1 MPSCLTALRRLV
13 VVIGIVILV
22 ACGGS
27 GEQSQPLTLTIAHVN
42 DTHSHLEPSDNEWE
56 KLVIDGV
63 DTSVKI
69 GGVTRLKTALDEL
82 RGSRENVLFLHAGDA
97 VQGTL
102 YFNVFKGNA
111 DFDLLNFLGVEAM
124 TFGNHEFDKGAAVAG
139 GFVTKAS
146 FPILS
151 ANIDVSREPSLA
163 GKVKPYLIKR
173 YGSEQVGI
181 IGVTTTITVVTSSP
195 GDTVTFNDVTK
206 SVADSVASLKAQGI
220 NKIIVLSHI
229 GYDEDVKLANT
240 VAGIDVVVGGHSHTL
255 LGDPAQFAPL
265 GITPVTTSADERL
278 KGAYPTV
285 VKGPENETALVV
297 QGWRWA
303 EALAALDVNF
313 DEAGRIVSYQGQT
326 RLLPQN
332 IFKQNDT
339 LLQPGSEPYLNVV
352 RKINAASIAHLYD
365 ENAGAVALLLP
376 YSQELAVFKN
386 TVVATATEKLA
397 MGQNSGPGPLIADAM
412 VWKTGARIAIQ
423 QRGGVKADL
432 NAGSITMGNVM
443 SVLPYGGTLALMNL
457 TGQQI
462 KDALE
467 DGCDSQISQG
477 WNWFPHVSGMTYT
490 VVNSK
495 AVPKGQRI
503 GSLKVKNADGSYSDL
518 DMAVTYRVVTND
530 FLAGGGDGFITLK
543 HAGFTTTVF
552 IDADVFGEYLRS
564 LGTVSNPTEERVRV
578 LTVVAGYR
586 LRRVARVPLFYETV
600 PFHFRKAA

>member
-1 MPSCLTALRRLV
+1 MSFTLTAVRRLV
-13 VVIGIVILV
+13 VAVSILILV
-22 ACGGS
+22 ACGSS
-27 GEQSQPLTLTIAHVN
+27 GQSQPLSLTIAHIN

-56 KLVIDGV
+56 NFVIDGV
-63 DTSVKI
+63 KTRVKM

-102 YFNVFKGNA
+102 YFNVFQGSA
-111 DFDLLNFLGVEAM
+111 DFDFLNYLGVEAM
-124 TFGNHEFDKGAAVAG
+124 TFGNHEFDKGAAAAG
-139 GFVTKAS
+139 GYVVKAS

-163 GKVKPYLIKR
+163 GKVAPFIIKR

-181 IGVTTTITVVTSSP
+181 IGVTTVDTAATSSP
-195 GDTVTFNDVTK
+195 GDTVRFNDVTK
-206 SVADSVASLKAQGI
+206 SIAGAVASLTAQGV

-229 GYDEDVKLANT
+229 GYDEDVKVARS

-255 LGDPAQFAPL
+255 LGDPAQFSPL
-265 GITPVTTSADERL
+265 GITPSGETL

-285 VKGPENETALVV
+285 VKGPENETALIV

-313 DEAGRIVSYQGQT
+313 DEVGRIVSYQGQT
-326 RLLPQN
+326 RLLPLN
-332 IFKQNDT
+332 IFEQNGVR
-339 LLQPGSEPYLNVV
+339 LQPGSDAYLNVV
-352 RKINAASIAHLYD
+352 RKINATSIAHLYD

-376 YSQELAVFKN
+376 LSQQLASFRN
-386 TVVATATEKLA
+386 TVVATATENLTL
-397 MGQNSGPGPLIADAM
+397 GQNSGPGPLIADAM
-412 VWKTGARIAIQ
+412 IWKTGARIAIQ

-443 SVLPYGGTLALMNL
+443 SVLPYGANIALMNL

-467 DGCDSQISQG
+467 DGCDFQISQG
-477 WNWFPHVSGMTYT
+477 WDWFPYVSGMTYA

-503 GSLKVKNADGSYSDL
+503 KSLRVKNSDGSSSDL
-518 DMAVTYRVVTND
+518 DLAGTYQVVTNN
-530 FLAGGGDGFITLK
+530 FLAGGGDGFTTLK
-543 HAGFTTTVF
+543 NAGSTTTVF
-552 IDADVFGEYLRS
+552 IDADVFGDYLHS
-564 LGTVSNPTEERVRV
+564 LGTVGNPTEQRVTV
-578 LTVVAGYR
+578 LTTIAGYR
-586 LRRVARVPLFYETV
+586 PRSVARLPLFYETV